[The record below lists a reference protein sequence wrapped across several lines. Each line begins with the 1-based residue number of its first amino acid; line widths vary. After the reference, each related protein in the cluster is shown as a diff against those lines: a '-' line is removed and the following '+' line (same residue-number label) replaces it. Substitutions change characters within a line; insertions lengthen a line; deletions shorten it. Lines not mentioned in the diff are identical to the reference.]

1 MWGDRDQGIWNQR
14 QPTVRGYRRGIS
26 RPIGCEGIGLHSGAA
41 VSMRFVPAE
50 TGSGIVF
57 HRADIGVTIPARY
70 DYVVDTQLSTTLGI
84 GEHRIGLVE
93 HVMAALAGLGVDDV
107 RVEVNGPE
115 LPILDGSA
123 AEFAFLL
130 SCAGIIESDMPL
142 STLDVLRPV
151 QVFDGNITAELH
163 PLSAGEPAFPMAL
176 TIDFADVA
184 IGRQHLALTMD
195 AEQFSREL
203 AQARTFTLATEIKAL
218 RAAGL
223 AQGGSLAN
231 AIVVENGNVVNPEG
245 LRWPDEF
252 VRHKML
258 DVVGDLALACAPIRG
273 RFTGERTGHRM
284 NNRLLRALF
293 ADANNYRIVAPA
305 PVLAAVA

>member
-1 MWGDRDQGIWNQR
+1 MWRERDQMMRNQSLSAM
-14 QPTVRGYRRGIS
+14 RGYRRRIA
-26 RPIGCEGIGLHSGAA
+26 RPIGCEGIGLHSGTPVA
-41 VSMRFVPAE
+41 MRFVPSE

-57 HRADIGVTIPARY
+57 HRTDIGVSIPARY
-70 DYVVDTQLSTTLGI
+70 DYVVETQLSTTIGI

-93 HVMAALAGLGVDDV
+93 HVMAALAGLGIDDV

-115 LPILDGSA
+115 LSILDGSA

-130 SCAGIIESDMPL
+130 TCAGIIESDMPR

-151 QVFDGNITAELH
+151 RVIDGNVMAELH
-163 PLSAGEPAFPMAL
+163 PVSSGEPSFPLAL
-176 TIDFADVA
+176 TIDFADAA
-184 IGRQHLALTMD
+184 IGRQHLALTLD
-195 AEQFSREL
+195 AEMFRHDL
-203 AQARTFTLATEIKAL
+203 APARTFTLAAEIKAL

-231 AIVVENGNVVNPEG
+231 AIVVEAGQVVNPEG

-258 DVVGDLALACAPIRG
+258 DVVGDLALAGTPIRG
-273 RFTGERTGHRM
+273 RFIGERTGHRM

-293 ADANNYRIVAPA
+293 ADANNYRITTPA